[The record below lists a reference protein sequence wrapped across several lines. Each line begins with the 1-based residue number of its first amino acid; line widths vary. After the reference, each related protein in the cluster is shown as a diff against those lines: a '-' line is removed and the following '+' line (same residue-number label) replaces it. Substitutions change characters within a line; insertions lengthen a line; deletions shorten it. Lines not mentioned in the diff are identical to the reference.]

1 MTKHQEPIESVVY
14 QSINCGE
21 QGFIITEYK
30 DQYPNEHVELIEVRD
45 GIFPTGKTMLSIIDK
60 VIVGHK
66 ALKEGYCIL
75 SLRSAQ
81 YEIHVN

>member
-30 DQYPNEHVELIEVRD
+30 GQHHNEHVELIEVRD